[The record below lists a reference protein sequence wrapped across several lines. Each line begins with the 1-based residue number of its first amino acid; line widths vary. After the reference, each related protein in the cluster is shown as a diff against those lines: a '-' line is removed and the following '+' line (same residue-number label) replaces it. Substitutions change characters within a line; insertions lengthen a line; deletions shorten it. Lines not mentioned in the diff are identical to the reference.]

1 MSDAPEDPSSEARGG
16 GLKRAG
22 FNLGAFVLGFG
33 FVLIVFDNVALAL
46 LFALICGGGAQ
57 AAQWATKRP

>member
-1 MSDAPEDPSSEARGG
+1 MSDAPEDPTSESQGA

-33 FVLIVFDNVALAL
+33 FVLIVFENFALAL
-46 LFALICGGGAQ
+46 LFALICGGGSY
-57 AAQWATKRP
+57 AAQRAAKRS